1 MACRFAALCVDT
13 QVMYLRVSLSCL
25 HSVVCNFKRSAAPP
39 PAPPAMETLR
49 QRHPDQ
55 VPIHLSN
62 GVAYLWESRGTS
74 ATYSLPY

>member
-1 MACRFAALCVDT
+1 MFPLLVPPPSSAISREALD
-13 QVMYLRVSLSCL
+13 
-25 HSVVCNFKRSAAPP
+25 PP

-74 ATYSLPY
+74 GTCPFQY